1 MLVDP
6 SVEELLPKA
15 ECRFS
20 LCMLVAKRARQLV
33 DGGQPMVD
41 DPTPSYV
48 TLACKEVAADKVVGV
63 EGIHTPYVPLRPEIE
78 EARRLAKEAA
88 ENQARMDA
96 EQALEAAEAANEE
109 GMEAPLEAAPVE
121 EVETSSVADDLIE
134 ELSAEEFAAGAPTV
148 ESDEDDFDD
157 DASEE
162 EES

>member
-15 ECRFS
+15 ECRYS

-33 DGGQPMVD
+33 DGAQPMVE

-63 EGIHTPYVPLRPEIE
+63 EGQHTPYVPLRPEIE

-88 ENQARMDA
+88 ENQARLDA
-96 EQALEAAEAANEE
+96 EGVDGE
-109 GMEAPLEAAPVE
+109 
-121 EVETSSVADDLIE
+121 
-134 ELSAEEFAAGAPTV
+134 SAEEASNSENTESEGADTEVIADEAEASEDEIVAPD
-148 ESDEDDFDD
+148 EST
-157 DASEE
+157 DAEE

>member
-15 ECRFS
+15 ECRYS

-33 DGGQPMVD
+33 DGAQPMVD

-48 TLACKEVAADKVVGV
+48 TLACKEVACDKVVGV
-63 EGIHTPYVPLRPEIE
+63 EGIYTPYVPLRPEVE

-96 EQALEAAEAANEE
+96 EQALENAAAEGEGAASDENEE
-109 GMEAPLEAAPVE
+109 GASDEEGEIVE
-121 EVETSSVADDLIE
+121 EQADED
-134 ELSAEEFAAGAPTV
+134 
-148 ESDEDDFDD
+148 SDEAE
-157 DASEE
+157 DAGEE
-162 EES
+162 D

>member
-15 ECRFS
+15 ECRYS

-33 DGGQPMVD
+33 DGAQPMVE

-63 EGIHTPYVPLRPEIE
+63 EGQHTPYVPLRPEIE

-88 ENQARMDA
+88 ENQARLDA
-96 EQALEAAEAANEE
+96 EGVDGE
-109 GMEAPLEAAPVE
+109 
-121 EVETSSVADDLIE
+121 
-134 ELSAEEFAAGAPTV
+134 SAEEASNSENAESEGADTEV
-148 ESDEDDFDD
+148 IADEAEASEDEIVALDEST
-157 DASEE
+157 DAEE

>member
-15 ECRFS
+15 ECRYS

-33 DGGQPMVD
+33 DGAQPMVD

-48 TLACKEVAADKVVGV
+48 TLACKEIAADKVVGV
-63 EGIHTPYVPLRPEIE
+63 EGQHTPYVPLRPEIE

-96 EQALEAAEAANEE
+96 EGEGAEA
-109 GMEAPLEAAPVE
+109 GEAPAATESSETDAAASESFVE
-121 EVETSSVADDLIE
+121 ETESFVDVVEEIE
-134 ELSAEEFAAGAPTV
+134 E
-148 ESDEDDFDD
+148 SDD
-157 DASEE
+157 SEE
-162 EES
+162 DS

>member
-15 ECRFS
+15 ECRYS

-33 DGGQPMVD
+33 DGAQPMVE

-63 EGIHTPYVPLRPEIE
+63 EGQHTPYVPLRPEIE

-88 ENQARMDA
+88 ENQARLDA
-96 EQALEAAEAANEE
+96 EGEAGEAGEAPAAEETA
-109 GMEAPLEAAPVE
+109 EADAEVTESFVE
-121 EVETSSVADDLIE
+121 ETESFVEEADVVIE
-134 ELSAEEFAAGAPTV
+134 E
-148 ESDEDDFDD
+148 SDD
-157 DASEE
+157 SEE
-162 EES
+162 DS

>member
-15 ECRFS
+15 ECRYS

-33 DGGQPMVD
+33 DGAQPMVE

-63 EGIHTPYVPLRPEIE
+63 EGQHTPYVPLRPEIE

-88 ENQARMDA
+88 ENQARLEA
-96 EQALEAAEAANEE
+96 EQAMENQENAGEESAEDGEAA
-109 GMEAPLEAAPVE
+109 
-121 EVETSSVADDLIE
+121 SD
-134 ELSAEEFAAGAPTV
+134 EEFVA
-148 ESDEDDFDD
+148 EDEVIE
-157 DASEE
+157 DAQEETSEE
-162 EES
+162 EEES

>member
-15 ECRFS
+15 ECRYS

-33 DGGQPMVD
+33 DGAQPMVD

-48 TLACKEVAADKVVGV
+48 TLACKEIAADKVVGV
-63 EGIHTPYVPLRPEIE
+63 EGQHTPYVPLRPEIE

-88 ENQARMDA
+88 ENQARLDA
-96 EQALEAAEAANEE
+96 EALGEGFENKAESDENAPAAEDA
-109 GMEAPLEAAPVE
+109 EAVE
-121 EVETSSVADDLIE
+121 EVSEEIE
-134 ELSAEEFAAGAPTV
+134 EAEEA
-148 ESDEDDFDD
+148 SD
-157 DASEE
+157 E

>member
-15 ECRFS
+15 ECRYS

-33 DGGQPMVD
+33 DGAQPMVD

-63 EGIHTPYVPLRPEIE
+63 EGQHTPYVPLRPEIE

-88 ENQARMDA
+88 ENQARLDA
-96 EQALEAAEAANEE
+96 EGVDGE
-109 GMEAPLEAAPVE
+109 
-121 EVETSSVADDLIE
+121 
-134 ELSAEEFAAGAPTV
+134 SAEEASNSENTESEGADTEV
-148 ESDEDDFDD
+148 IADEAEASEDEIVALDEST
-157 DASEE
+157 DAEE

>member
-15 ECRFS
+15 ECRYS

-33 DGGQPMVD
+33 DGAQPMVD
-41 DPTPSYV
+41 DPTPSNV

-63 EGIHTPYVPLRPEIE
+63 EGQHKPYVPLRPEIE

-88 ENQARMDA
+88 EKAR
-96 EQALEAAEAANEE
+96 LEAEGLLEPEAEGEQDGAADQA
-109 GMEAPLEAAPVE
+109 GDV
-121 EVETSSVADDLIE
+121 VSDDSEDAVIE
-134 ELSAEEFAAGAPTV
+134 ESGDEAEEQEA
-148 ESDEDDFDD
+148 EE